1 MNLISPTA
9 QQAIPLTAIAD
20 IEIKSSR
27 GAIPH
32 RKGIRVNVVS
42 GFIRSGVLPSVVLNR
57 IKENMAK
64 NKFKVIESKN
74 TENSYYFSDYTW
86 EYKNQSDT
94 DQKNHQQTLTIMGT
108 AKGQKSNSDELIQS
122 GQKVKLFLSS
132 VYTDILE
139 EKDRNAIGILADPT
153 KDEEWVE
160 IHFICQNDFIRDVLF
175 QLRMNL
181 AERVSFF
188 TEEVGSKKGKQ
199 HIVAQVRVSTE

>member
-1 MNLISPTA
+1 
-9 QQAIPLTAIAD
+9 
-20 IEIKSSR
+20 
-27 GAIPH
+27 
-32 RKGIRVNVVS
+32 
-42 GFIRSGVLPSVVLNR
+42 
-57 IKENMAK
+57 MAK